1 MDLRSL
7 QLYRSEVRTSNHE
20 RLDLRG
26 PRVSGLE
33 RRRRAAEQRNTRRR
47 REAAEQSLAA
57 RTQAVARKK
66 RIRTSRAKALNRIK
80 DCGDSGNA
88 TPQALQLAKRPRSK
102 RRSIKPLLVLSGIFA
117 SKLTK
122 RSDSERRQALQDAGK
137 RAPVYLMR
145 AYGCEGQRRTNG
157 FSSETLFLPAADWN
171 RLEVAASLCA
181 MDEHRAGLM
190 LGKHILWE
198 DRGSDE
204 FDSWTLSLLFGVMH
218 GYRCRY
224 MG

>member
-122 RSDSERRQALQDAGK
+122 RSDSERRQALQGK
-137 RAPVYLMR
+137 HSSVKHSLTFPCLCMVRLMPLPR
-145 AYGCEGQRRTNG
+145 CRETGTRVPHASVRLRGPKKNQWLQFRDSVP
-157 FSSETLFLPAADWN
+157 SSR
-171 RLEVAASLCA
+171 RLEPS
-181 MDEHRAGLM
+181 
-190 LGKHILWE
+190 
-198 DRGSDE
+198 
-204 FDSWTLSLLFGVMH
+204 
-218 GYRCRY
+218 
-224 MG
+224 